1 MQLSKIIERVIALAE
16 QARNEADGGARSR
29 IREEMR
35 AFLED
40 KRAADAYMLITVM
53 YLGRGD
59 FGTAGM
65 MDSYQDMSDTF
76 STPQRA
82 VRQMLEKSNL
92 HEYLRAGLEKLSRAG
107 IEVDTLLTSH
117 VDTP

>member
-16 QARNEADGGARSR
+16 QARNEADGGTRSR

-53 YLGRGD
+53 YLG
-59 FGTAGM
+59 
-65 MDSYQDMSDTF
+65 
-76 STPQRA
+76 
-82 VRQMLEKSNL
+82 
-92 HEYLRAGLEKLSRAG
+92 
-107 IEVDTLLTSH
+107 
-117 VDTP
+117 